1 MRCRMNVR
9 LNEILTPELLTEH
22 AQHIRDF
29 LLLEGIKPAPE
40 LGETL
45 LSERLI
51 KELIE
56 ELAG

>member
-1 MRCRMNVR
+1 MMNVR

-29 LLLEGIKPAPE
+29 LLLEGVKPASE

>member
-1 MRCRMNVR
+1 MNVQ
-9 LNEILTPELLTEH
+9 LNEILTPELLTEY

>member
-1 MRCRMNVR
+1 MNVR
-9 LNEILTPELLTEH
+9 LNEILTPELLVQY

-29 LLLEGIKPAPE
+29 LLLEGINPALE
-40 LGETL
+40 LGDTL